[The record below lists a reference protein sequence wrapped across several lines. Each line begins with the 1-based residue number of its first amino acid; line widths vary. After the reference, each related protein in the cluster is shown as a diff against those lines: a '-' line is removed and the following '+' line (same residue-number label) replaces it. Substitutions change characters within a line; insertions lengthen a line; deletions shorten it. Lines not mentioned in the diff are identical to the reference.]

1 MFKEFSIIVLCS
13 TLMSC
18 SSLEPTKDV
27 LIAIE
32 SQRIAQKSLII
43 DTHIDTPSRLM
54 NYPLDISKR
63 TTGGHFDF
71 ERASEGGL
79 NLAFM
84 SLFVPQIYENDQ
96 EAKNHAVQLLQMI
109 EGWVQEH
116 PNKFSLVRSVSD
128 TKQLLMS
135 PKVGLAIGLENGAAI
150 GSDLSN
156 ISYFANRGVKYI
168 TLTHSK
174 HNQMGDSSG
183 ENKPKWNGLSPF
195 GQLAVIEMQ
204 KKGVMIDVSHVADS
218 TYYQVLDLIDVPVI
232 ASHSSC
238 RKLTPDYKRNMT
250 DEMLRA
256 LAKNGGVIQI
266 NFGAAFLKPEY
277 KDLNDKLWITYEKYL
292 ENHNIADFSGK
303 AAAYLDH
310 WQSVIKLGSVRDLVD
325 HIDHAIKVAGIDHV
339 GLGSDFD
346 GVIPTPTDVPDVS
359 GYPKVV
365 AELLKRGYSET
376 DIQKILSGNILR
388 VWKEVELY
396 SNEHT

>member
-1 MFKEFSIIVLCS
+1 
-13 TLMSC
+13 
-18 SSLEPTKDV
+18 
-27 LIAIE
+27 
-32 SQRIAQKSLII
+32 
-43 DTHIDTPSRLM
+43 
-54 NYPLDISKR
+54 
-63 TTGGHFDF
+63 
-71 ERASEGGL
+71 
-79 NLAFM
+79 
-84 SLFVPQIYENDQ
+84 
-96 EAKNHAVQLLQMI
+96 
-109 EGWVQEH
+109 
-116 PNKFSLVRSVSD
+116 
-128 TKQLLMS
+128 
-135 PKVGLAIGLENGAAI
+135 
-150 GSDLSN
+150 
-156 ISYFANRGVKYI
+156 
-168 TLTHSK
+168 
-174 HNQMGDSSG
+174 
-183 ENKPKWNGLSPF
+183 
-195 GQLAVIEMQ
+195 
-204 KKGVMIDVSHVADS
+204 
-218 TYYQVLDLIDVPVI
+218 
-232 ASHSSC
+232 
-238 RKLTPDYKRNMT
+238 MT
-250 DEMLRA
+250 DEMLRS

>member
-1 MFKEFSIIVLCS
+1 MPPSRGKQNHLLRRWMFFIEGKLVKLVFIRTLKTMLVIAFFVVCGVIDELTIEGVLKGIFIAVYAHKVGFAVWTVIIFGLIGIYELIKNKKTIRTTLYLLVSSSILILFS
-13 TLMSC
+13 MD
-18 SSLEPTKDV
+18 E
-27 LIAIE
+27 LIAKNNDINNN
-32 SQRIAQKSLII
+32 
-43 DTHIDTPSRLM
+43 PLM
-54 NYPLDISKR
+54 KPILAVTVIRDAN
-63 TTGGHFDF
+63 
-71 ERASEGGL
+71 GL
-79 NLAFM
+79 T
-84 SLFVPQIYENDQ
+84 E
-96 EAKNHAVQLLQMI
+96 K
-109 EGWVQEH
+109 
-116 PNKFSLVRSVSD
+116 
-128 TKQLLMS
+128 
-135 PKVGLAIGLENGAAI
+135 
-150 GSDLSN
+150 DLN

-218 TYYQVLDLIDVPVI
+218 TYYQVLDLVNVPVI

-238 RKLTPDYKRNMT
+238 RKLTSDYERNMT
-250 DEMLRA
+250 DDMLRA

-292 ENHNIADFSGK
+292 EKHNIADFSGK

-325 HIDHAIKVAGIDHV
+325 HIDHAVKVAGIDHV